1 MRRNRDTMK
10 KGNLIFTLFVLGC
23 ILSLTLL
30 SGQVAFA
37 QEEDISKLRQKI
49 DALEAK
55 ILQLESI
62 LGECSELGSTSEY
75 GWQSKKNWRRLE
87 VGMANTLVK
96 SILGKPTKVIKG
108 IQDLWY
114 YPNIYG
120 GYVSFDKDG
129 KLAGWNEP

>member
-1 MRRNRDTMK
+1 MK
-10 KGNLIFTLFVLGC
+10 KRNLIFIFFILGC
-23 ILSLTLL
+23 VLSLTLL
-30 SGQVAFA
+30 LGQGSFA
-37 QEEDISKLRQKI
+37 QEGDISKLRQKI

-55 ILQLESI
+55 ILKLEGL
-62 LGECSELGSTSEY
+62 LGECSELGTTSEY

-87 VGMANTLVK
+87 VGMANTQVK
-96 SILGKPTKVIKG
+96 SILGEPTKVIKG

>member
-1 MRRNRDTMK
+1 MK
-10 KGNLIFTLFVLGC
+10 KGNLTIALFGIGC
-23 ILSLTLL
+23 ALSLTLL
-30 SGQVAFA
+30 LGQGSYA
-37 QEEDISKLRQKI
+37 QEGDISKLRQKI

-55 ILQLESI
+55 IFELENL
-62 LGECSELGSTSEY
+62 LGECRELGTTAEY
-75 GWQSKKNWRRLE
+75 GWQNKKNWRRLE
-87 VGMANTLVK
+87 VGMAETKVQ
-96 SILGKPTKVIKG
+96 SILGDPTKVIKG

>member
-1 MRRNRDTMK
+1 MK
-10 KGNLIFTLFVLGC
+10 IGNLISAIIVLGFA
-23 ILSLTLL
+23 LTLPL
-30 SGQVAFA
+30 LLGQGSYA

-49 DALEAK
+49 EALEAK
-55 ILQLESI
+55 IIQLENL
-62 LGECSELGSTSEY
+62 LGKCNELGSASEH

-87 VGMANTLVK
+87 VGMAETQVK
-96 SILGKPTKVIKG
+96 SILGKPTKIIKG

-120 GYVSFDKDG
+120 GYVSFDKEG

>member
-1 MRRNRDTMK
+1 MK
-10 KGNLIFTLFVLGC
+10 KGNLILTLFVLGC
-23 ILSLTLL
+23 TLSLSLL
-30 SGQVAFA
+30 LVQGSNA
-37 QEEDISKLRQKI
+37 QEKDISKLRQKI
-49 DALEAK
+49 DALEEK
-55 ILQLESI
+55 ILKLENL
-62 LGECSELGSTSEY
+62 LGECSELGATSEF

-87 VGMANTLVK
+87 VGMANTKVK
-96 SILGKPTKVIKG
+96 SILGEPTKVIKG

>member
-1 MRRNRDTMK
+1 MK
-10 KGNLIFTLFVLGC
+10 KGNQIIAFFVFGLV
-23 ILSLTLL
+23 LSLPLL
-30 SGQVAFA
+30 LGQGIYA

-49 DALEAK
+49 DLLEAK
-55 ILQLESI
+55 ILELENL
-62 LGECSELGSTSEY
+62 LGECSELGTTNEY

-87 VGMANTLVK
+87 VGMAEMQVK
-96 SILGKPTKVIKG
+96 SILGEPTKVIKG

>member
-1 MRRNRDTMK
+1 MKIGNR
-10 KGNLIFTLFVLGC
+10 ISALFVLGC
-23 ILSLTLL
+23 ALTLPL
-30 SGQVAFA
+30 LLGQGSYA
-37 QEEDISKLRQKI
+37 QDEDISELRQKI

-55 ILQLESI
+55 ITRLEA
-62 LGECSELGSTSEY
+62 LLEECGELDSKVEH

-87 VGMANTLVK
+87 VGMAETQVK
-96 SILGKPTKVIKG
+96 SILGEPTKVIKG

-120 GYVSFDKDG
+120 GYVSFDKEG

>member
-1 MRRNRDTMK
+1 MK

-30 SGQVAFA
+30 SGLGAFA
-37 QEEDISKLRQKI
+37 QEKDISKLRQKI
-49 DALEAK
+49 DALETK
-55 ILQLESI
+55 ILQLESL
-62 LGECSELGSTSEY
+62 LGECSELGTTSEY
-75 GWQSKKNWRRLE
+75 GWQSKKNWRTLE
-87 VGMANTLVK
+87 VGMADTKVK

-120 GYVSFDKDG
+120 GYVSFGKDG

>member
-1 MRRNRDTMK
+1 MK

-62 LGECSELGSTSEY
+62 LGECSELGTTSEY
-75 GWQSKKNWRRLE
+75 G
-87 VGMANTLVK
+87 
-96 SILGKPTKVIKG
+96 
-108 IQDLWY
+108 
-114 YPNIYG
+114 
-120 GYVSFDKDG
+120 
-129 KLAGWNEP
+129 